1 MANLNLLVKVST
13 QGAGKL
19 KGLGG
24 QLGGFARTAGLAAA
38 GATAAGV
45 AGGLALAGMAA
56 EAETAQTKLE
66 SVFKSTK
73 ASAFTSID
81 ALNEH
86 ATALAEATT
95 FDDDAVKG
103 AQATLLSFGNI
114 TGDAFTD
121 ATDASADL
129 AAFMGTDIPDAAK
142 LLGKALS
149 IPEKAAG
156 KLAKQGIIL
165 SDAQQE
171 QIANF
176 IAVGDT
182 AAAQGVILDAVGD
195 KFGTV
200 AEDLAGTHSGQITVA
215 MNALGEAGESLGVI
229 LLPLFTLLAQGVKG
243 LADFVVANMPIIQS
257 VLGSVMGFIQG
268 LFTSTGGALSGL
280 GDIFAFV
287 VGWIQANLP
296 TIQSV
301 AGQVFGAIANVV
313 KTVGPIIL
321 ELAKVILPIL
331 GAAASVLFSVMD
343 IAFKGIGGAFEALG
357 NVFETVSGVITGV
370 VSGVVGAFKAIYNA
384 FADFWNSI
392 DIDFPRLDIPFFGV
406 IGGFS
411 IGLPDIP
418 RLAEG
423 GIVSQ
428 PTLALIGESGP
439 EAVVP
444 LGRNG
449 SPGMVNNFAFSVTTP
464 IPDERGLV
472 ELVERS
478 QRLSGSLAWD

>member
-1 MANLNLLVKVST
+1 MADLNLLVKVST

-24 QLGGFARTAGLAAA
+24 QLGGLARTAGLAVA

-45 AGGLALAGMAA
+45 AGGLALAGMAS
-56 EAETAQTKLE
+56 EAEDAQTKLE

-73 ASAFTSID
+73 AGAFTSID
-81 ALNEH
+81 ALNQH
-86 ATALAEATT
+86 AEALMNATT
-95 FDDDAVKG
+95 FDDEAIKG
-103 AQATLLSFGNI
+103 AQATLLSFGTI
-114 TGDAFTD
+114 TGDAFTK

-129 AAFMGTDIPDAAK
+129 AAFMGTDISSAAK
-142 LLGKALS
+142 TLGKALA
-149 IPEKAAG
+149 IPELAAG
-156 KLAKQGIIL
+156 KLAKQGIVL
-165 SDAQQE
+165 SEAQQ
-171 QIANF
+171 QSIDDF
-176 IAVGDT
+176 VAVGDT
-182 AAAQGVILDAVGD
+182 AAAQGVILDVFGE

-200 AEDLAGTHSGQITVA
+200 AEDLAGTHSGQIQQA
-215 MNALGEAGESLGVI
+215 MVQLGEAGESLGVI

-257 VLGSVMGFIQG
+257 VIGTVMGFVQG
-268 LFTSTGGALSGL
+268 LFSSTSGSLSGL
-280 GDIFAFV
+280 SDVFGIL

-301 AGQVFGAIANVV
+301 ASQVFGAIANVIKV
-313 KTVGPIIL
+313 VGPIIL
-321 ELAKVILPIL
+321 NLAKVILPIL
-331 GAAASVLFSVMD
+331 GAAASLLFSALD

-357 NVFETVSGVITGV
+357 NVFETVSGAITGV

-384 FADFWNSI
+384 FASFWNSI
-392 DIDFPRLDIPFFGV
+392 DIDFPRIDVPFFGV

-418 RLAEG
+418 MLAKG
-423 GIVSQ
+423 GIVTQ
-428 PTLALIGESGP
+428 PTLALIGERGP

-444 LGRNG
+444 LGRSG
-449 SPGMVNNFAFSVTTP
+449 MPGNVNNFRFDVTTP

-478 QRLSGSLAWD
+478 QRLQGSLAWD